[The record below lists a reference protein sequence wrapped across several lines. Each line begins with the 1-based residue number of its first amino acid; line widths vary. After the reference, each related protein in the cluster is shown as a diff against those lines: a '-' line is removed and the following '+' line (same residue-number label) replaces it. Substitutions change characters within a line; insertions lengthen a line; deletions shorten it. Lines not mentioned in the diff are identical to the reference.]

1 MNSRS
6 TSAAI
11 LASIAV
17 IVAVV
22 TSAADIA
29 PTAPPALPVG
39 ADQAAEIA
47 REHTGGRILDVK
59 PAVGAIESAYE
70 VRVLLNEGRVRK
82 IVVDVQSGQVE

>member
-17 IVAVV
+17 LVAVV